1 MKAWCWFF
9 ATFLSRETLCVTLK
23 NTVKMKQIFKLGLF
37 FVLLNFLTSCN
48 GQTKSENNQ
57 SEIKTDQNK
66 LVGGGCDGCELMYVG
81 MPKNIKSIDTS
92 SGWNEKGQKLLIT
105 GTVYKLG
112 GKIPAPNVII
122 YYWQTDS
129 NGYYSPK
136 DEMDEQAKRHGHIR
150 GWVKS
155 DENGKY
161 SIYTIRPAPY
171 PNDDMPAH
179 IHISIKEPNIKDE
192 YYIDE
197 FVFDDD
203 ILLTGKKRK
212 ALENRGGSGVLRV
225 LIDKDKLVAEHNII
239 LGLNIPN
246 YPEKNENQLQSGLE
260 IGEDNPSF
268 TPIHAFGPDK
278 GTKTCPVCK
287 YGRFHGIVYFV
298 GNNPNW
304 DNIKKW
310 LSFLEKESVKR
321 SQYLKV
327 YFVYG
332 NENNYN
338 QNQRQTELESLGKEL
353 NIKNTAL
360 TFVPSFTD
368 KESEVNLNKINPEV
382 ENTFVIY
389 RNRAIIDKFVNL
401 NPTKENYNLI
411 SQTLDKTKNEYFNLP
426 EPKHD

>member
-1 MKAWCWFF
+1 MKKIIKIFILIV
-9 ATFLSRETLCVTLK
+9 LSSTLT
-23 NTVKMKQIFKLGLF
+23 N
-37 FVLLNFLTSCN
+37 CN
-48 GQTKSENNQ
+48 GQIKTKKNQ
-57 SEIKTDQNK
+57 NEIKTNQK
-66 LVGGGCDGCELMYVG
+66 KIVGGGCDGCELMYVG
-81 MPKNIKSIDTS
+81 MPKNIKAIDTS
-92 SGWNEKGQKLLIT
+92 TGWTEKGQKLLIT
-105 GTVYKLG
+105 GTVYKFG

-136 DEMDEQAKRHGHIR
+136 VGMEEQAKRHGHIR

-171 PNDDMPAH
+171 PNDVMPAH
-179 IHISIKEPNIKDE
+179 IHISIKEPNIEDE

-203 ILLTGKKRK
+203 TLLTGKKRR

-225 LIDKDKLVAEHNII
+225 LIDKYMQVAEHNII

-246 YPEKNENQLQSGLE
+246 YPETIKTDKHSGLE

-268 TPIHAFGPDK
+268 TPFHAFGPDK

-304 DNIKKW
+304 DNIKNW
-310 LSFLEKESVKR
+310 LSFLELESVSRRK
-321 SQYLKV
+321 YLKV

-332 NENNYN
+332 NEKKYDKEK
-338 QNQRQTELESLGKEL
+338 RQKELEKLGDEL
-353 NIKNTAL
+353 NLKNTAL
-360 TFVPSFTD
+360 TFVPSFSD
-368 KESEVNLNKINPEV
+368 KASEVNLNKINPEA
-382 ENTFVIY
+382 ENTIIIY
-389 RNRAIIDKFVNL
+389 RNRAIIDKFVDL
-401 NPTKENYNLI
+401 KPTVENYKLI